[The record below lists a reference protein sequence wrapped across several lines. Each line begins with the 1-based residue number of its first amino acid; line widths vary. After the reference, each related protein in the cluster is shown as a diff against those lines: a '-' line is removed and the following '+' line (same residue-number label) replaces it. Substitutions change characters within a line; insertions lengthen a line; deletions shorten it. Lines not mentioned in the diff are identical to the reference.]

1 METVMSDEQC
11 NLRLQKL
18 ELVQE
23 QQATLI
29 DKQGSSLESIQRI
42 LLQIRWLFMGVVAAA
57 MLDKLGLWAV
67 VKTLLGG

>member
-1 METVMSDEQC
+1 MSDEQC

-23 QQATLI
+23 QQAALI

>member
-23 QQATLI
+23 QQAALI

>member
-18 ELVQE
+18 EMVQE
-23 QQATLI
+23 QHNDLI
-29 DKQGSSLESIQRI
+29 VKYGASLSSIERN
-42 LLQIRWLFMGVVAAA
+42 LLQIRYIFMGLAAA
-57 MLDKLGLWAV
+57 IVLEELGLWAV